1 MSRIA
6 TKPIVVPP
14 GVTVEVKETEI
25 HVKGAKSQL
34 VCVVPSVVAIQKD
47 GALLKVST
55 REPDGNADAIAGTMR
70 VMISNMILGVSKGFE
85 KKLKLVGVGYRANVV
100 GDGLSLTLGFS
111 HPVTYKAPRDIHFET
126 PTQTDI
132 TVLGAD
138 KQLVGQV
145 AAEIRHFRSP
155 EPYKGKGIRYAEENV
170 HLKET
175 KKK

>member
-1 MSRIA
+1 MSRIS
-6 TKPIVVPP
+6 TKPVVVPS

-25 HVKGAKSQL
+25 YVKGVKSQL
-34 VCVVPSVVAIQKD
+34 VCAIPPAVEIQKE
-47 GALLKVST
+47 GAFLKFS
-55 REPDGNADAIAGTMR
+55 RRAPDGNSDAIAGTLR
-70 VMISNMILGVSKGFE
+70 VIVSNMIRGVSEGFE

-111 HPVTYKAPRDIHFET
+111 HPISYKAPPGIRFET

-145 AAEIRHFRSP
+145 AAEIRHFRAP
-155 EPYKGKGIRYAEENV
+155 EPYKGKGVRYAEENI